1 MTSKVIGRRDQGVI
15 LAAIKSSWKRYLP
28 EALLPDTFFYH
39 PPAEKPTYSRSTDIS
54 YDMVRRCKVFLQE
67 LVTMGI
73 DKCVGRKLILCPKLF
88 EWYYDRTFP
97 VLTDR
102 EHFAPVETPLKDYTK
117 WIEGIYVRQGWKA
130 IATFIHQGEAPHPYP
145 LFKLKDILADCATV
159 WASKGTCCRN
169 RPISPNTQHWLRR
182 VYRRCGSVLRFLCN
196 NLPKGVFNIMS
207 VNVLKPALLETEI
220 CGKRIHGKNLQWYKT
235 TGDIS
240 NCYDELRHD
249 RIVAAVKFWIHQI
262 PILLGSRLLDRFSI
276 CKWNRKLCVRAND
289 NTGGD

>member
-1 MTSKVIGRRDQGVI
+1 MGV
-15 LAAIKSSWKRYLP
+15 
-28 EALLPDTFFYH
+28 
-39 PPAEKPTYSRSTDIS
+39 
-54 YDMVRRCKVFLQE
+54 
-67 LVTMGI
+67 

-97 VLTDR
+97 VMTDR
-102 EHFAPVETPLKDYTK
+102 EHFAPVETPLKEYTK

-130 IATFIHQGEAPHPYP
+130 IATFVHQGEAPHPYP
-145 LFKLKDILADCATV
+145 LFKLKDIIADCTTV

-196 NLPKGVFNIMS
+196 NLPKGVFNIVS

-262 PILLGSRLLDRFSI
+262 PILLGSRSLDRFSI
-276 CKWNRKLCVRAND
+276 CKWNRKICVRGND
-289 NTGGD
+289 STGGDYVTITIRCL